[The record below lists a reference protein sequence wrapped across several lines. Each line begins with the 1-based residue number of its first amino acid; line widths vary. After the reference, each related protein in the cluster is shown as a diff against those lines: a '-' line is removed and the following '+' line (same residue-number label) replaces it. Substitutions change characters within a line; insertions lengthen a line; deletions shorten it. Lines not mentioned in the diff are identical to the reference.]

1 MIFSC
6 SLNLSREMMD
16 RTWMYEARRTSH
28 HFREEL
34 DKFIK
39 AAEINAAVEKKN
51 VVVCPCKKIAIT

>member
-1 MIFSC
+1 
-6 SLNLSREMMD
+6 
-16 RTWMYEARRTSH
+16 MYEARRTSH

-39 AAEINAAVEKKN
+39 AAEINAAVEKKK